1 MLDNEIFPMKCLIDT
16 AREIDPDRPCKEK
29 GQYVEAVL
37 RKLSLTRGNQHVA
50 EMWREANLDWGL
62 FLQHSD
68 IDPFIKQNV
77 S

>member
-1 MLDNEIFPMKCLIDT
+1 MKCLIDT
-16 AREIDPDRPCKEK
+16 AREIYPDGQCKEK

-37 RKLSLTRGNQHVA
+37 RNLSLTRGKQHVG
-50 EMWREANLDWGL
+50 EMWREANLDWAM

-68 IDPFIKQNV
+68 IDTFIKQNV